1 MESSQ
6 KIRVMFLVH
15 TAVIGGGER
24 SLIDILTYINKERF
38 QPILV
43 CFENGHLVERVS
55 KISGVEVTVIPFSN
69 KVLKYNRDEKS
80 ILRFFSIF
88 SLLSPMLKLFVF
100 MYKSK
105 AKVIYSNSMKAHF
118 IGLVVGKLALKK
130 VIWHVRDIIDGG
142 INKKL
147 FVALSKFTDEI
158 ICISKAVSSQF
169 GKSEKIKIVYNGILP
184 LEEVSR
190 REGI

>member
-1 MESSQ
+1 MKPVG
-6 KIRVMFLVH
+6 KIKVMFLVH
-15 TAVIGGGER
+15 TAIIGGGER

-43 CFENGHLVERVS
+43 CFENGPLVERVS
-55 KISGVEVTVIPFSN
+55 EISGVEVSVIPFSS

-88 SLLSPMLKLFVF
+88 SLFVPMMKLLSF
-100 MYKSK
+100 MHKSK
-105 AKVIYSNSMKAHF
+105 ANVIYSNSMKAHF
-118 IGLVVGKLALKK
+118 IGLVVGKLAFKK

-147 FVALSKFTDEI
+147 FVALSKSTDEI

-169 GKSEKIKIVYNGILP
+169 DKSKKIKIVYNGILP
-184 LEEVSR
+184 IKEASEG
-190 REGI
+190 EGI